1 MQERHRCSFWL
12 QDQLGGSNGLKNS
25 SARWWRRKYV
35 GAVIEIRQVERCSGA
50 AARLDMRCLGVL

>member
-1 MQERHRCSFWL
+1 
-12 QDQLGGSNGLKNS
+12 LKNS